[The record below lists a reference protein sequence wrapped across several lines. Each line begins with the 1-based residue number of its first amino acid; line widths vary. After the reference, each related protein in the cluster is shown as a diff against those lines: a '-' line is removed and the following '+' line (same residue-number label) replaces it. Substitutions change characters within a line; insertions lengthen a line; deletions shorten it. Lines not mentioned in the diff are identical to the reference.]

1 MRNVTHSR
9 GMASATL
16 SPTSARRRLRLSAIA
31 LALVVAALSALAIW
45 GAGRL
50 ATDRAIGKSRHE
62 AAASAALHGAL
73 LRSELQKYRLV
84 PRALADD
91 PGAAE
96 ALVRRDPAQL
106 AAFNRRLER
115 LSDAIHA
122 AAIYLVA
129 ADGTT
134 IAASNW
140 NQPDSFVGSNY
151 SFRAYFRRALETG
164 AHEQFALGT
173 VSRHPGLYIARRI
186 RADGRVGVIVLKVE
200 FDSLEREW
208 RRSGEP
214 AFVTDSRGIVLVTS
228 RPEWRFLTL
237 RPIPAAERR
246 AIRGNLDFGS
256 APLALLPLRRDR
268 LAGEPIVRLGRD
280 RFVAAVAAA
289 SKPDWTLHLLAP
301 IDDAVVGAATSAR
314 LAVAMLCVLVV
325 GAAVLIARRQRNI
338 RQRAAD
344 ARAQRIALEAEVEQR
359 TRDVRRANDRLR
371 REMAERLASEA
382 QLQDTRD
389 QLVQANKLAS
399 LGQIAAGV
407 GHEIAQP
414 VAAIRSYADNGRR
427 LLDRGRADDAGRNLE
442 SIAAMTER
450 IGTITGE
457 LRNFSRKARG
467 TVGPV
472 VLGEAIDGA
481 LLLLR
486 GRIARQGVRVDH
498 VPGPPIAVQ
507 AERVRLEQVLMNLLG
522 NALDALRDTPS
533 PAMSIA
539 VQADGERVAV
549 RIANNGP
556 PLAPE
561 IAANLFKPFSTS
573 KDAGLGLGLVIAR
586 DICRDF
592 GGDLSYAPDGESV
605 AFRIDLV
612 RA

>member
-1 MRNVTHSR
+1 M
-9 GMASATL
+9 
-16 SPTSARRRLRLSAIA
+16 IA
-31 LALVVAALSALAIW
+31 LAVLVIAISALAIW
-45 GAGRL
+45 GAGRI
-50 ATDRAIGKSRHE
+50 AIDRAIAKARRD

-84 PRALADD
+84 PLALADD
-91 PGAAE
+91 PDAAA
-96 ALVRRDPAQL
+96 ALAHPDPARL
-106 AAFNRRLER
+106 TAFSRRLER

-151 SFRAYFRRALETG
+151 SFRAYFRRALTSG

-173 VSRHPGLYIARRI
+173 VSRHPGLYIARRVE
-186 RADGRVGVIVLKVE
+186 ADGATGVIVLKVE
-200 FDSLEREW
+200 FDALEREW

-214 AFVTDSRGIVLVTS
+214 AFVTDDRGIVLVSS
-228 RPEWRFLTL
+228 RADWRFLTL
-237 RPIPAAERR
+237 HPIPEAERR
-246 AIRGNLDFGS
+246 AIRANLDFGA
-256 APLALLPLRRDR
+256 APLALLPLREGKT
-268 LAGEPIVRLGRD
+268 AGEPIVRLGPD
-280 RFVAAVAAA
+280 RFVEAVAPTT
-289 SKPDWTLHLLAP
+289 KPGWTLHLLAP
-301 IDDAVVGAATSAR
+301 IDEAVAAAATSAR
-314 LAVAMLCVLVV
+314 LVVALLCALLIG
-325 GAAVLIARRQRNI
+325 GALLIARRRRNI

-344 ARAQRIALEAEVEQR
+344 AEAQRIALEAEVEAR
-359 TRDVRRANDRLR
+359 TRDVRHANDRLR
-371 REMAERLASEA
+371 REMADRLASEA
-382 QLQDTRD
+382 RLQETRD

-407 GHEIAQP
+407 AHEIAQP
-414 VAAIRSYADNGRR
+414 VAAIRSYADNGRA
-427 LLDRGRADDAGRNLE
+427 LLDRGRSDDAGGNLDAIV
-442 SIAAMTER
+442 SMTER

-457 LRNFSRKARG
+457 LRSFSRKARG

-472 VLGEAIDGA
+472 VLADAIDGA

-486 GRIARQGVRVDH
+486 DRIARQN
-498 VPGPPIAVQ
+498 VQ
-507 AERVRLEQVLMNLLG
+507 VAYDPDRSITVLAERVRLEQVLMNVLG
-522 NALDALRDTPS
+522 NALDALRDTPE
-533 PAMSIA
+533 PAISIA
-539 VQADGERVAV
+539 VEAEDERVAV

-573 KDAGLGLGLVIAR
+573 KDAGVGLGLVISRDIAR
-586 DICRDF
+586 DV
-592 GGDLSYAPDGESV
+592 GGDLSFEPADGRV